1 MMSQERRLT
10 RTFTVRYVIGLTLMS
25 LLSTAA
31 FVSLRLVISSEKN
44 AAAILNVSGLQ
55 RMLSQRSAL
64 LAEQLA
70 NSPGS
75 ARPAIRRQ
83 LAETVD
89 LLLAHHRA
97 LIHGDAGLN
106 LPATM
111 SPVIRVLYF
120 DGNKAADG
128 LVRQFVDLTL
138 TLLSEPDTSLTP
150 GSALLARIED
160 LSRTDLLDALDGV
173 VNQYQREEEASVQRL
188 RMAED
193 SVWLFTILLLLVEV
207 FLIFRPF
214 ARQMSRTIADLESTR
229 THKETLEELVLE
241 RTGALLAQQDQM
253 KTFHMAVE
261 QSPASIVMTN
271 LNGEIEYVNAAFSR
285 VTGYNREEVHGKNPR
300 ILQSGKTAQETYKA
314 LWDTITAGG
323 TWRGELVNCRKD
335 GSEYIESAVIAPV
348 RQADGSVSHFVAIK
362 DDITD
367 RKTTEQALLRS
378 EAKFHTMVDW
388 TIDWEYWVNPD
399 GSFNYL
405 TPSAETLTG
414 YKAEE
419 FELNPAL
426 LERIVHPDDKTH
438 WQEHLLNHLHTDEN
452 PEVVELDY
460 RLVRKQGE
468 TIWVTHSCRP
478 IYGEAGEYLGRRVT
492 MRDISKHKAAE
503 AEIQHLAY
511 YDPLT
516 GLPNRSLLNDRLR
529 QALVASRRTSEY
541 GVLMLLDLDHFKKI
555 NDTRGHD
562 VGDRLLVQVAE
573 RLQNALRQDDTAARL
588 GGDEFVVMVERLGD
602 SELGAAHKAEHLAT
616 KLLAALRR
624 PYPLEDGAPGY
635 ISTASFGLTLFQGQ
649 EPSVDLLFKQADVA
663 LYQAKGSGRN
673 AIRFFNPSMQADL
686 ERRTVLENALRH
698 GFGNQEFILH
708 YQPQVD
714 IDGNCIGAEA
724 LVRWASP
731 EKGMVS
737 PAEFIPLAEESGFI
751 IDLGQWVL
759 NAACMQLKRWQDIP
773 GMEDLRLA
781 VNVSAKQFHQA
792 NFIDLVCSSLTASGA
807 KPRQLKLEL
816 TESVI
821 LENVDLVIS
830 RMNQLNDM
838 GVCFSLDDFGTGYS
852 SLSYLKRLPLSQI
865 KIDQSFVRDIPG
877 DKNDSAIVE
886 AILAM
891 SRSLH
896 LHVIAEGVESVEQ
909 RDFLHRH
916 GCNAYQGYLFGRPQP
931 VDEFVEY
938 VCESL
943 PRVAGAD

>member
-1 MMSQERRLT
+1 MSQERRLA
-10 RTFTVRYVIGLTLMS
+10 RTFTIRYVIGLTLMA

-31 FVSLRLVISSEKN
+31 FVSLRLVIASEKN

-70 NSPGS
+70 NSPDA
-75 ARPAIRRQ
+75 ARPAIRRR

-106 LPATM
+106 LPAAM
-111 SPVIRVLYF
+111 SPEIRVLYF
-120 DGNKAADG
+120 DGDEAADR
-128 LVRQFVDLTL
+128 LVRRFVGLTR
-138 TLLSEPDTSLTP
+138 TLLAEPDKSLTP
-150 GSALLARIED
+150 GSALLLRIEG
-160 LSRTDLLDALDGV
+160 LSRADLLDALDAV
-173 VNQYQREEEASVQRL
+173 VSQYQREEEASVQRL

-193 SVWLFTILLLLVEV
+193 SVWLFSILLLLVEA

-214 ARQMSRTIADLESTR
+214 ARQMSRTITDLESTR
-229 THKETLEELVLE
+229 NHKETLEDLVRE
-241 RTGALLAQQDQM
+241 RTSALLAQQEQL

-261 QSPASIVMTN
+261 QSPASIVITDLDGN
-271 LNGEIEYVNAAFSR
+271 IEYVNAAFVSN
-285 VTGYNREEVHGKNPR
+285 TGYRPEDVLGKNPR
-300 ILQSGKTAQETYKA
+300 LLQSGKTARETYRA

-323 TWRGELVNCRKD
+323 SWRGELVNRRKD
-335 GSEYIESAVIAPV
+335 GSGYVESAVIAPV
-348 RQADGSVSHFVAIK
+348 RQADGSVSHYVAIK
-362 DDITD
+362 DDITA
-367 RKTTEQALLRS
+367 RKTTEQALLQS

-405 TPSAETLTG
+405 TPSAESLTG
-414 YKAEE
+414 YRAEE
-419 FELNPAL
+419 FERNPSL
-426 LERIVHPDDKTH
+426 LDRIVHPDDKAH

-460 RLVRKQGE
+460 RLVRKQGD

-478 IYGEAGEYLGRRVT
+478 IYGGGGEYLGRRVT

-511 YDPLT
+511 FDPLT

-529 QALVASRRTSEY
+529 QALVASRRTAEY

-562 VGDRLLVQVAE
+562 VGDRLLVQVAD
-573 RLQNALRQDDTAARL
+573 RLKMTLRQEDTAARL

-602 SELGAAHKAEHLAT
+602 SEFGAAHKAEHLAT
-616 KLLAALRR
+616 KLLDALRK
-624 PYPLEDGAPGY
+624 PYQLEDGVPGY
-635 ISTASFGLTLFQGQ
+635 ISTASVGLTLFKGQ
-649 EPSVDLLFKQADVA
+649 ESSVDQLFKQADVA
-663 LYQAKGSGRN
+663 LYQAKGGGRN
-673 AIRFFNPSMQADL
+673 AIRFFNPAMQADI
-686 ERRTVLENALRH
+686 ERRTALENALRH
-698 GFGNQEFILH
+698 GLANCEFALH

-714 IDGNCIGAEA
+714 SDGTCIGAEA

-731 EKGMVS
+731 ERGMVS
-737 PAEFIPLAEESGFI
+737 PAEFIPLAEESGLI
-751 IDLGQWVL
+751 VELGQWVL
-759 NAACMQLKRWQDIP
+759 DAACAQLRRWQDVP

-781 VNVSAKQFHQA
+781 VNVSAKQFHQPD
-792 NFIDLVCSSLTASGA
+792 FIDLVRSSLAASGA
-807 KPRQLKLEL
+807 DPRQLKLEL

-821 LENVDLVIS
+821 LENVDLVIA

-877 DKNDSAIVE
+877 DRNDAAIVE

-891 SRSLH
+891 SRSLR
-896 LHVIAEGVESVEQ
+896 LHVIAEGVETVDQ
-909 RDFLHRH
+909 KDFLHRH
-916 GCNAYQGYLFGRPQP
+916 GCMAYQGYLFGRPLP
-931 VDEFVEY
+931 VDEFVAH
-938 VCESL
+938 VSAPVANESL
-943 PRVAGAD
+943 